1 MYVRCGSERISI
13 KPNHWA
19 SRERIRLMTALALV
33 MSPLLTTSA
42 WAQARHD
49 AGARR
54 PPPKACVQRLH
65 RDEAD
70 LPAASRQARDRL
82 IANPGRIDIVAAA
95 AAATDARRRTEIE
108 LGIFRAA
115 EWLQC
120 LDPSGYQALAAYVR
134 AHAGNAVVV
143 DLEKA
148 LNAQAS
154 AAPAASGG
162 AATGSAN
169 AGGFGPAPAGAG
181 ASFSSAADVVSP
193 SH

>member
-1 MYVRCGSERISI
+1 MYARWG
-13 KPNHWA
+13 
-19 SRERIRLMTALALV
+19 LALV
-33 MSPLLTTSA
+33 MSLPMSA
-42 WAQARHD
+42 SATAQARRDGVPRH
-49 AGARR
+49 
-54 PPPKACVQRLH
+54 PPAKACVQRLH

-82 IANPGRIDIVAAA
+82 IANPARIDLVAAA
-95 AAATDARRRTEIE
+95 AAAADSRRRAEIE

-120 LDPSGYQALAAYVR
+120 LDPSGYQALAAYLRLR
-134 AHAGNAVVV
+134 AGDPVVV

-154 AAPAASGG
+154 AGSPSSGG
-162 AATGSAN
+162 AATGSGN
-169 AGGFGPAPAGAG
+169 AGGVNSSPGAG
-181 ASFSSAADVVSP
+181 ASFSAAAAVVSP